1 VLNRKYQNEFF
12 KAINRPKNHKLGIR
26 TCQCTPMGSAESE
39 NTKIKVTGSI
49 DIEVV
54 SEKVGFAEKCE
65 F

>member
-1 VLNRKYQNEFF
+1 
-12 KAINRPKNHKLGIR
+12 
-26 TCQCTPMGSAESE
+26 MGSAKSE